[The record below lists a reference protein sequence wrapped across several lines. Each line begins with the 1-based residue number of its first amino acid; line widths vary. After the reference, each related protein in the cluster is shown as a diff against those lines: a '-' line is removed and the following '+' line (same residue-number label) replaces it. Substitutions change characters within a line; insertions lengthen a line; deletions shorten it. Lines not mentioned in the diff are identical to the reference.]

1 MKLIPYMQVGSSF
14 IFAFSP
20 NRIKDIY
27 HAILTANF
35 TYPVYVDK
43 QDSIAKLNR
52 FPLESKPPHIFI
64 G

>member
-1 MKLIPYMQVGSSF
+1 MLINEIDSLYAGRVKF

-43 QDSIAKLNR
+43 QDSIAKILYS
-52 FPLESKPPHIFI
+52 L
-64 G
+64 